1 MAGFNGYGFC
11 VQVLQGWV
19 QRLQGW
25 VQELQG
31 YADDCPQAKKNPA
44 QGPGWVGAVCRHSSS
59 FGQRLIP
66 FSTSLP
72 LTVRTRYT
80 AKMPFTLVNRM

>member
-19 QRLQGW
+19 QLLQGW

-44 QGPGWVGAVCRHSSS
+44 QGPGCNPATGAGPIRE
-59 FGQRLIP
+59 
-66 FSTSLP
+66 
-72 LTVRTRYT
+72 
-80 AKMPFTLVNRM
+80 VNRGAFPLGCDHTGPPAHGTAHQPPAHG